1 MREMEMDAR
10 GEQPGPVIYRTFW
23 GRVLCR
29 ERTAETEEGVLHIV
43 AGDRHSRREAATVGA
58 FVGLWAFA
66 AVGCIL
72 PWAGGQWPGW
82 ARITLCALAWW
93 PAWFLLMQVLMV
105 GSGGMALI
113 LERQGVLSPRE
124 SRVFAELCACVLLAV
139 LAVFLATESRL
150 VCQIVG
156 WIWLLALAIEGAGS
170 GLLWV
175 AKLAVVRRP

>member
-1 MREMEMDAR
+1 MSEMEMDAR

-23 GRVLCR
+23 GRLLCR
-29 ERTAETEEGVLHIV
+29 EPAVETEEGVLHIV
-43 AGDRHSRREAATVGA
+43 AGDRHSRREIATVGA

-66 AVGCIL
+66 ALGCLL
-72 PWAGGQWPGW
+72 PWAGGHWPDW
-82 ARITLCALAWW
+82 ARIALCALAWG
-93 PAWFLLMQVLMV
+93 PAWLLLMQTLMI
-105 GSGGMALI
+105 GAGGMALI

-150 VCQIVG
+150 ICQIVG

-175 AKLAVVRRP
+175 AKLAVVRKP